1 MKPIGHATDVELLL
15 DDEGTGK
22 VDETVTLDVIELGL
36 VIKVE
41 LDDPEEVAVLPAQT
55 TPGK

>member
-1 MKPIGHATDVELLL
+1 MGHAKDIELLL
-15 DDEGTGK
+15 DDEETVK
-22 VDETVTLDVIELGL
+22 VDETATLDVIEFGL

-41 LDDPEEVAVLPAQT
+41 LDDAEEVDVPSAQT